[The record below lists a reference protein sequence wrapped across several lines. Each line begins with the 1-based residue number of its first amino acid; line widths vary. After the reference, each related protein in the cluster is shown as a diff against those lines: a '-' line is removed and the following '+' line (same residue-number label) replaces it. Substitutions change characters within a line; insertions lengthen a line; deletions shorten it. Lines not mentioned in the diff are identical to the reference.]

1 MVGTYRSK
9 LRLLGSLSSVLLAAA
24 ISTPAVAATRTTT
37 MNVTATVADD
47 CSVTA
52 TSVAFGS
59 ISVIGAVAP
68 TANGGITVRCTLGTA
83 WTATASPG
91 GGVGATAT
99 LRKMR
104 HAVDAT
110 KMLNYALYTDA
121 GLVTVWGDGTT
132 GSGLTG
138 VGTGNNDT
146 RTVYGRVPTGQST
159 ATRGAYTDA
168 VTVTV
173 TY

>member
-1 MVGTYRSK
+1 MVGRFGSK
-9 LRLLGSLSSVLLAAA
+9 LRVLGAFSSVFLAAGLA
-24 ISTPAVAATRTTT
+24 MPAAAATRTTT

-59 ISVIGAVAP
+59 VSVINAAAP

-83 WTATASPG
+83 WTATASAG
-91 GGVGATAT
+91 GGTGATAT
-99 LRKMR
+99 LRKM
-104 HAVDAT
+104 ALSTDAT
-110 KMLNYALYTDA
+110 KLLNYALYIDA
-121 GLVTVWGDGTT
+121 AYVSVWGDGTT
-132 GSGLTG
+132 GTALTG
-138 VGTGNNDT
+138 TGTGNNDI
-146 RTVYGRVPTGQST
+146 RTIYGRIPTGQST
-159 ATRGAYTDA
+159 ATRGAYADA

>member
-9 LRLLGSLSSVLLAAA
+9 LRLLGALSSVVLAAA

-59 ISVIGAVAP
+59 ISVIAALAP
-68 TANGGITVRCTLGTA
+68 TATGGITVRCTLGTA
-83 WTATASPG
+83 WTATASAG

-104 HAVDAT
+104 HSVDAT
-110 KMLNYALYTDA
+110 KLLNYALYTDA
-121 GLVTVWGDGTT
+121 GYVTIWGDGTT
-132 GSGLTG
+132 GGGLTG
-138 VGTGNNDT
+138 IGTGNNDI

-159 ATRGAYTDA
+159 ATRGAYSDA